1 MHPRNRQQSSFR
13 WRPHD
18 NEYYNFPVWFLS
30 LLVTLLP
37 LLATRYN
44 VSAHGDETASLQLAD
59 TDRAV
64 VTTLLR
70 KSRTAEGFRA
80 TRYIDPQPMPDLS
93 AEERGYGYVIFQRH
107 WMDLVFPN
115 SIPRENE
122 KTRKLK
128 TWLTPG
134 EEEPATFCL
143 RTLQA
148 IQHLEVKTGPLLSDT
163 GARLAAPVVELVRC
177 LPRTW
182 QGEEWL
188 YPDGPVGVM
197 YMPSYLEHARPTDVT
212 ANRTVQYW
220 LTIKTPE
227 NTAPGTYRGR
237 ISISARKTNTCTLDL
252 QVDVLP
258 VKLHQPIQT
267 LGFWDFQR
275 PYQQELGTL
284 STVYQTMKS
293 HGINTV
299 FTRSGLYE
307 YEPKTDT
314 YDFSKTISIDAAGCV
329 TVRLQDSDLAH
340 CLEAAR
346 QAGFQQV
353 IYTPHLQFLIARE
366 TIARYDQA
374 TLTQQI
380 RAETAKV
387 ASRFQN
393 SPHYA
398 LIKREIALS
407 GDVYYPMYSQAYADL
422 YVAVVRAI
430 RQEVQRHHWPPLVLS
445 TIDEAYSHHVHQRTA
460 FPFVLRHLELARQAG
475 ATTILNHCSP
485 FMGGE
490 YGAYIRAAMKHLD
503 IAMPGGRLSLERQ
516 NTSPYNATLKQLVA
530 AFNAANITTC
540 NYSLSGQTGGAFPD
554 LSVVRFANGFFF
566 HTMGRGVQGNIDYI
580 FFRPEG
586 DPYNPIDDFKPQDNN
601 QLWSHERLWFFPPQ
615 QRTNRLGGRA
625 LSLAAKREG
634 IDDLRYLNTL
644 KACLAEA
651 GDAATRPAVRTAVR
665 SAQKTLREILNS
677 CHFSD
682 QSLDS
687 NRRNLWS
694 RWDRLDVQP
703 NQPPQVAGHLRLRI
717 GWDYAQY
724 DRHRRQL
731 ALQILQLQ
739 NLSDT
744 TDSTGPRQ

>member
-1 MHPRNRQQSSFR
+1 MQPRNHQRGSCRWLAHVGQQSR
-13 WRPHD
+13 
-18 NEYYNFPVWFLS
+18 FPAWLLT
-30 LLVTLLP
+30 LLVT
-37 LLATRYN
+37 
-44 VSAHGDETASLQLAD
+44 VCSISARGAETAPLRLAESGH
-59 TDRAV
+59 TAV
-64 VTTLLR
+64 KTLLR
-70 KSRTAEGFRA
+70 ENQTAQHFLA
-80 TRYIDPQPMPDLS
+80 TRYIDPHPMPDLS

-115 SIPRENE
+115 SIPRANE
-122 KTRKLK
+122 KNKTLK
-128 TWLTPG
+128 TWLAPG
-134 EEEPATFCL
+134 EQEPATFCL
-143 RTLQA
+143 RTLQDL
-148 IQHLEVKTGPLLSDT
+148 QRLEINTGPLLSDT

-188 YPDGPVGVM
+188 YPAGPVGVM
-197 YMPSYLEHARPTDVT
+197 NMPSYLERVRPTDVG

-220 LTIKTPE
+220 VTIKTE
-227 NTAPGTYRGR
+227 ESTAPGTYRGR
-237 ISISARKTNTCTLDL
+237 ITITTQRTRPCTLDL

-258 VKLHQPIQT
+258 VKLRAPTQT

-284 STVYQTMKS
+284 DAVYQTMQS
-293 HGINTV
+293 HGMNTV
-299 FTRSGLYE
+299 FTRAGLYQ
-307 YEPKTDT
+307 YQPQTDT
-314 YDFSKTISIDAAGCV
+314 YDFSKTISIDAAGRV
-329 TVRLQDSDLAH
+329 TVRLQDSDLAR

-346 QAGFQQV
+346 QAGFKQV

-366 TIARYDQA
+366 TMARYDKA

-380 RAETAKV
+380 HAETAKV
-387 ASRFQN
+387 ASRFQT
-393 SPHYA
+393 SPQYT
-398 LIKREIALS
+398 LIKREIAHS
-407 GDVYYPMYSQAYADL
+407 SDVHYPMYSQAYADL

-430 RQEVQRHHWPPLVLS
+430 RQEVQQHDWPPLVLS
-445 TIDEAYSHHVHQRTA
+445 TLDEAYSHHVHQRTA

-485 FMGGE
+485 FLGGE
-490 YGAYIRAAMKHLD
+490 YGAYVRAAMKHLD

-516 NTSPYNATLKQLVA
+516 HTSPYNATLKQLVA
-530 AFNAANITTC
+530 AFTAENVTTY

-554 LSVVRFANGFFF
+554 LSAVRFANGFFF
-566 HTMGRGVQGNIDYI
+566 HTLGRGVQGNIDYI

-586 DPYNPIDDFKPQDNN
+586 DPYNPIDDFTPNDNN

-615 QRTNRLGGRA
+615 RRTNRLGGRA

-634 IDDLRYLNTL
+634 IDDLRYLQTL
-644 KACLAEA
+644 TACLAEA
-651 GDAATRPAVRTAVR
+651 QDAATTPAVTTAAR
-665 SAQKTLREILNS
+665 NAHITLRKILSS

-687 NRRNLWS
+687 NERNLWS
-694 RWDRLDVQP
+694 RWDSVDVQP

-717 GWDYAQY
+717 DWDYTQY
-724 DRHRRQL
+724 DRHRRAL

-739 NLSDT
+739 NTLGT
-744 TDSTGPRQ
+744 THSTGSQQ

>member
-1 MHPRNRQQSSFR
+1 MNHRNHERDSLR
-13 WRPHD
+13 WRAHD
-18 NEYYNFPVWFLS
+18 NQICNFPVWLLS
-30 LLVTLLP
+30 LLVASLLV
-37 LLATRYN
+37 TRCSSSVY
-44 VSAHGDETASLQLAD
+44 GDETASLRLAD
-59 TDRAV
+59 SDHTA

-70 KSRTAEGFRA
+70 KSPTAKDFLA

-93 AEERGYGYVIFQRH
+93 AEERRYGYVIFKRH

-115 SIPRENE
+115 SIPRKNE

-134 EEEPATFCL
+134 EQEPATFCL

-148 IQHLEVKTGPLLSDT
+148 IQHLEVRTGPLVSAT

-197 YMPSYLEHARPTDVT
+197 YMPSYLEHVRPTDVT
-212 ANRTVQYW
+212 ANRTLQYW
-220 LTIKTPE
+220 LTIKTQE

-237 ISISARKTNTCTLDL
+237 VSISARKTNTCTLDL

-258 VKLHQPIQT
+258 VKLRQPVQT

-275 PYQQELGTL
+275 PYQGELGTL
-284 STVYQTMKS
+284 STVYQTMHS
-293 HGINTV
+293 HGMNTV
-299 FTRSGLYE
+299 FTRGGLYE
-307 YEPKTDT
+307 YEPQTDT
-314 YDFSKTISIDAAGCV
+314 YDFSKTISIDAVGRV
-329 TVRLQDSDLAH
+329 TVRLQDSDLAR

-346 QAGFQQV
+346 LAGFRQV

-366 TIARYDQA
+366 TVARYDKA

-380 RAETAKV
+380 RAETTAI

-398 LIKREIALS
+398 LIKREIAHS
-407 GDVYYPMYSQAYADL
+407 GDVHYPMYSQAYADL

-430 RQEVQRHHWPPLVLS
+430 REEVQRRNWPPLVLS
-445 TIDEAYSHHVHQRTA
+445 TIDEAYSHHVQRRTA
-460 FPFVLRHLELARQAG
+460 FPFVLRHLELAHLAG

-485 FMGGE
+485 FQGGE
-490 YGAYIRAAMKHLD
+490 YGAYIRAAMQHLD

-516 NTSPYNATLKQLVA
+516 HTSPYNATLEQLVA
-530 AFNAANITTC
+530 AFTAENITTY
-540 NYSLSGQTGGAFPD
+540 NYSLSGQAGGAFPD

-566 HTMGRGVQGNIDYI
+566 HTLGSGVQGNIDYI

-586 DPYNPIDDFKPQDNN
+586 DPYNPMDDFKPQDNN

-615 QRTNRLGGRA
+615 RRTNRLGGRA

-644 KACLAEA
+644 TACLAVA
-651 GDAATRPAVRTAVR
+651 QDTTTNPAVTTAAH
-665 SAQKTLREILNS
+665 SAHKTLREILSS
-677 CHFSD
+677 CQFSD

-694 RWDRLDVQP
+694 RWDSLDVRP
-703 NQPPQVAGHLRLRI
+703 NQPPQVAGQLRLRI

-739 NLSDT
+739 NISDT
-744 TDSTGPRQ
+744 TDSTGSP

>member
-1 MHPRNRQQSSFR
+1 MHSRNRQQSSFR

-18 NEYYNFPVWFLS
+18 NEHHNFPAGCLS
-30 LLVTLLP
+30 LLVMLLC
-37 LLATRYN
+37 LLATRYS
-44 VSAHGDETASLQLAD
+44 VSARGDETASLRLAD
-59 TDRAV
+59 SDHAV

-70 KSRTAEGFRA
+70 DNPTAKGFLA
-80 TRYIDPQPMPDLS
+80 TRYIDPRPMPELS
-93 AEERGYGYVIFQRH
+93 AEERRHGYVIFQRH

-115 SIPRENE
+115 SIPKENE
-122 KTRKLK
+122 KTSKLK
-128 TWLTPG
+128 AWLAPG
-134 EEEPATFCL
+134 EQEPATFCL
-143 RTLQA
+143 RTLHDLQR
-148 IQHLEVKTGPLLSDT
+148 LEINTGPLLSDT

-182 QGEEWL
+182 QGEEWV

-197 YMPSYLEHARPTDVT
+197 HMPSYLEHVRPTDVT
-212 ANRTVQYW
+212 GNRTVQYW
-220 LTIKTPE
+220 LTITTEE
-227 NTAPGTYRGR
+227 NTAPGTYRGHV
-237 ISISARKTNTCTLDL
+237 SISARNTDTCTLDL

-258 VKLHQPIQT
+258 VKLLQPVQT

-284 STVYQTMKS
+284 STVYQTMQS
-293 HGINTV
+293 HGMNTV
-299 FTRSGLYE
+299 FTRAGLYQ
-307 YEPKTDT
+307 YEPQTDT
-314 YDFSKTISIDAAGCV
+314 YDFSKTISIDAVGHV
-329 TVRLQDSDLAH
+329 TVRLQDSDLAR

-346 QAGFQQV
+346 QAGFRQV

-366 TIARYDQA
+366 TIARYDKA
-374 TLTQQI
+374 TLTQQT
-380 RAETAKV
+380 RAETAEV
-387 ASRFQN
+387 VSRFQN

-398 LIKREIALS
+398 LIKREIAHS

-430 RQEVQRHHWPPLVLS
+430 RQEVQRRNWPPLVLS

-485 FMGGE
+485 FLGGE

-530 AFNAANITTC
+530 AFNAKNITTY

-566 HTMGRGVQGNIDYI
+566 HTMGRGVHGNIDYI

-586 DPYNPIDDFKPQDNN
+586 DPYNPIDDFTPNDNN

-615 QRTNRLGGRA
+615 RRTNRLGGRA

-644 KACLAEA
+644 NACLAEA
-651 GDAATRPAVRTAVR
+651 HDATTTPAVTTAAR
-665 SAQKTLREILNS
+665 NAHTTLRRILNS

-682 QSLDS
+682 QALDS

-694 RWDRLDVQP
+694 RWDSVDVQP
-703 NQPPQVAGHLRLRI
+703 NQPAQVAGRLRLRI
-717 GWDYAQY
+717 DWDYSQY
-724 DRHRRQL
+724 DHHRREL
-731 ALQILQLQ
+731 AWQILQLQ
-739 NLSDT
+739 NTLGT
-744 TDSTGPRQ
+744 THSTGSQQ